1 MPIPDYQT
9 IMLPLLKL
17 ISDKEEHNLKELIE
31 ILAEDFQLT
40 EEERAELLPSG
51 QSFIFSNRAGW
62 ARTYLKKAGLIN
74 SPKRGFLQITDR
86 GLSVLKRKLSKIDL
100 HVLKEFP
107 EFVEFQNLKKEDET
121 TLAKEENNI
130 ESISRQ
136 TPQELI
142 DSAYQNI
149 RSSLA
154 QELLERIKGLTPIF
168 FEKLVLDLLLK
179 MGYGGSIK
187 DAGRSTKLT
196 NDEGIDGIIKEDKL
210 GLDFIYIQAKRWTD
224 TPVGRP
230 DIQSFVG
237 ALDGQRASKGIFI
250 TTSTFANTAREYVK
264 TISKKVILIDGNELS
279 EYMIDYGLGVSTIQ
293 TFEIKRIDSD
303 YFEA

>member
-1 MPIPDYQT
+1 
-9 IMLPLLKL
+9 MLPLLKL
-17 ISDKEEHNLKELIE
+17 ISDKKEHNLKELIE
-31 ILAEDFQLT
+31 ILAKDFQLT

-51 QSFIFSNRAGW
+51 QSFVFSNRAGW

-74 SPKRGFLQITDR
+74 SPKRGFLQITER
-86 GLSVLKRKLSKIDL
+86 GLSVLQRSPSKIDL
-100 HVLKEFP
+100 HLLKEFP
-107 EFVEFQNLKKEDET
+107 EFVEFQNSKKEDDT
-121 TLAKEENNI
+121 ALSKEESNI

-142 DSAYQNI
+142 DSAYQSI

-154 QELLERIKGLTPIF
+154 QELLERIKGLAPVF

-264 TISKKVILIDGNELS
+264 TISKKVILVDGNELS

-303 YFEA
+303 YFEE